1 MTLPY
6 DDSLDKFA
14 LGKNPSD
21 AAVPKPH
28 IKIIVDGKS
37 VFMPGMKTYL
47 AGDEPGEGSLLTE
60 SKPGDS
66 SGKKDS
72 KKIIGGQYCSCDTVF
87 VGSREQIPAPDA
99 SSTGSGTESSGSGS
113 TGGGQTCT
121 CDTVNTCSSNCG
133 CVNYTTCSCVGH
145 STCSCVGHST
155 CSCVSHTNS
164 GGGGSVSC
172 GSPCACVPVH

>member
-1 MTLPY
+1 MTVPY
-6 DDSLDKFA
+6 DDSLGKYA
-14 LGKNPSD
+14 LGKDPGG

-47 AGDEPGEGSLLTE
+47 AGDVMGEGSLLSE
-60 SKPGDS
+60 GKSGDS
-66 SGKKDS
+66 SAQSGNAKT
-72 KKIIGGQYCSCDTVF
+72 IGGQYCSCDTVF
-87 VGSREQIPAPDA
+87 VGYREQTP
-99 SSTGSGTESSGSGS
+99 GSGSSSSGLGSGSSGSGS
-113 TGGGQTCT
+113 TSGGQTCS

-133 CVNYTTCSCVGH
+133 CVNYTTCSCVGN
-145 STCSCVGHST
+145 STCSCVGYTS
-155 CSCVSHTNS
+155 S